1 MRVAVTGTPGTGKST
16 VCKILSRQGHTVVD
30 LSELANERGLVE
42 PPKKNGGPG
51 LVDVKGVAK
60 LGLPD
65 DELVFVYSHF
75 AHMAA
80 VDIVIVLRCSPKVLR
95 SRLRKRKWSENKI
108 RENLEV
114 EAIDL
119 ITAEAVEIHE
129 NVYEV
134 DTTNDDAGQSARQ
147 IIEIVKGG
155 VKGHEPGRIDWS
167 KEILEWY

>member
-16 VCKILSRQGHTVVD
+16 VCAILSRQGHTVVD
-30 LSELANERGLVE
+30 LGQLASEKGLVE
-42 PPKKNGGPG
+42 PSKKLGGPG
-51 LVDVKGVAK
+51 LVDIKGVAK
-60 LGLPD
+60 LKLPN

-80 VDIVIVLRCSPKVLR
+80 VDIVVVLRCSPKVLR
-95 SRLRKRKWSENKI
+95 SRLKKRSWGEDKI
-108 RENLEV
+108 RENLEA

-119 ITAEAVEIHE
+119 ITAEAIEIHE
-129 NVYEV
+129 KVYEV
-134 DTTNDDAGQSARQ
+134 DTTNDDAEESARQ